1 MRHMGHALGSK
12 SSGFLLVLGL
22 VLLGFASVASAASLD
37 KKSTAEAKKAT
48 QLYKQGSYEE
58 AAALFLQLSL
68 DNPGMPVFVRNL
80 GACYYYLRRPEPALS
95 NLHEYLLKKKD
106 IDPQDRQEVERW
118 IAEMDELRRGGASA
132 GARPVLPTDST
143 AAQPAPGMGAGP
155 APGMTP
161 PSAPGQP
168 PYPPYQTLPP
178 AEAGYPA
185 APAWATAVPMM
196 PPGPDASGGAW
207 PAAAVNPAGSSG
219 GAVAAQPEHKSSG
232 RVTAAWILGGV
243 GVAAL
248 VTGGVCTLMANSKF
262 SDVEKKYDPGKE
274 SDGKTFATV
283 QWIGYGVGAAAVTTA
298 VILAVTGKSSSGPV
312 ALAPTVAPGQ
322 AGAVVSGRF

>member
-1 MRHMGHALGSK
+1 MRHLGHALRWK
-12 SSGFLLVLGL
+12 SSCFLLVLGL
-22 VLLGFASVASAASLD
+22 VLLGSAPVSAASLD

-48 QLYKQGSYEE
+48 QLYKQGSYDE

-95 NLHEYLLKKKD
+95 NLREYLHKKKD
-106 IDPQDRQEVERW
+106 IESQDRQEVEKW
-118 IAEMDELRRGGASA
+118 IAEMEELRRGGV
-132 GARPVLPTDST
+132 GAKPVLPTTEASP
-143 AAQPAPGMGAGP
+143 AQPGPAVAPGTDTM
-155 APGMTP
+155 P

-168 PYPPYQTLPP
+168 PYPPYQTMPP
-178 AEAGYPA
+178 AGTGYPPAPTWNA
-185 APAWATAVPMM
+185 APGSVP
-196 PPGPDASGGAW
+196 PAGAW
-207 PAAAVNPAGSSG
+207 PTGIPNPAGPTG
-219 GAVAAQPEHKSSG
+219 NTLVAQPEAKSSG

-248 VTGGVCTLMANSKF
+248 VTGGVCTLMATSRF

-274 SDGKTFATV
+274 RDGKTFATV

-298 VILAVTGKSSSGPV
+298 VILAVTGKRSSGSV
-312 ALAPTVAPGQ
+312 ALAPAVVSGQ
-322 AGAVVSGRF
+322 AGAVVGGRF

>member
-1 MRHMGHALGSK
+1 MRHLGHALRWK
-12 SSGFLLVLGL
+12 SSCFLLVLGL
-22 VLLGFASVASAASLD
+22 VLLGSAPVSAANLD

-48 QLYKQGSYEE
+48 QLYKQGSYED

-95 NLHEYLLKKKD
+95 NLREYLHKKKD
-106 IDPQDRQEVERW
+106 IESQDRQEVEKW
-118 IAEMDELRRGGASA
+118 IAEMEELRRGGA
-132 GARPVLPTDST
+132 GANPVLPST
-143 AAQPAPGMGAGP
+143 EASPAQPGPGMAPGTDTM
-155 APGMTP
+155 P
-161 PSAPGQP
+161 PSTPGQP
-168 PYPPYQTLPP
+168 PYPPYQTMPPPGTGYPP
-178 AEAGYPA
+178 APTWNA
-185 APAWATAVPMM
+185 APGSAPSAATWPTGVPN
-196 PPGPDASGGAW
+196 PSGPTGNTL
-207 PAAAVNPAGSSG
+207 V
-219 GAVAAQPEHKSSG
+219 AQPEATSSG

-248 VTGGVCTLMANSKF
+248 VTGGVCTLMATSRF

-298 VILAVTGKSSSGPV
+298 VILAVTGKRSSGSV
-312 ALAPTVAPGQ
+312 ALAPAVASGQ

>member
-1 MRHMGHALGSK
+1 MRHLGRALGLK

-22 VLLGFASVASAASLD
+22 VLLGSASLASAANLD

-95 NLHEYLLKKKD
+95 NLREYLLKKKD
-106 IDPQDRQEVERW
+106 IEPQDRQEVEKW
-118 IAEMDELRRGGASA
+118 IAEMDELHRGGA
-132 GARPVLPTDST
+132 RPADSS
-143 AAQPAPGMGAGP
+143 AAQPAPGIAAGP
-155 APGMTP
+155 APGAVS
-161 PSAPGQP
+161 PSAPAQP
-168 PYPPYQTLPP
+168 PYPPYP
-178 AEAGYPA
+178 AAAPGEAGYPA
-185 APAWATAVPMM
+185 ASAWTTPVPMV
-196 PPGPDASGGAW
+196 PPGAPSAGAW
-207 PAAAVNPAGSSG
+207 PAAAVNPAGPAG
-219 GAVAAQPEHKSSG
+219 ETIAAQPEHKSSG
-232 RVTAAWILGGV
+232 RMTAAWVLGGV

-248 VTGGVCTLMANSKF
+248 VTGGVSTWMASSKF

-283 QWIGYGVGAAAVTTA
+283 QWIGYGVGAAALTTA
-298 VILAVTGKSSSGPV
+298 VILAVTGKSSSSPV
-312 ALAPTVAPGQ
+312 ALAPAVAPGQ
-322 AGAVVSGRF
+322 AGAVVSGSF

>member
-1 MRHMGHALGSK
+1 MRHLGHALRSK
-12 SSGFLLVLGL
+12 SFFLLVLGL
-22 VLLGFASVASAASLD
+22 VLLGSAPVSAAGLD

-48 QLYKQGSYEE
+48 QLYKQGSYED

-95 NLHEYLLKKKD
+95 NLREYLHKKKD
-106 IDPQDRQEVERW
+106 IEPHDRQEVEKW
-118 IAEMDELRRGGASA
+118 IAEMEEMRRGGV
-132 GARPVLPTDST
+132 GAKPVLPATDSP
-143 AAQPAPGMGAGP
+143 AAQPAPAMVPGP
-155 APGMTP
+155 GTMP
-161 PSAPGQP
+161 PGQP
-168 PYPPYQTLPP
+168 PYPPYQTMPP
-178 AEAGYPA
+178 AGAGYPP
-185 APAWATAVPMM
+185 APAWNPT
-196 PPGPDASGGAW
+196 PGAEPSAGAW
-207 PAAAVNPAGSSG
+207 PSAVPNPAGPTGNSL
-219 GAVAAQPEHKSSG
+219 VAQPETKSSG

-248 VTGGVCTLMANSKF
+248 VTGGVCTALATSRF

-298 VILAVTGKSSSGPV
+298 VILAVTGKRSSGAV
-312 ALAPTVAPGQ
+312 ALAPAVAPGQ